1 MKSISK
7 ILLSMLFLFGFA
19 AGITATA
26 APGDKVS
33 GVVKDAKGSPVVGA
47 VIVIL
52 ISLQGRL
59 ERAVLLVFCANCVY
73 NSANCAEY

>member
-47 VIVIL
+47 VITDEAQKAYTLATLVPM
-52 ISLQGRL
+52 
-59 ERAVLLVFCANCVY
+59 RANVR
-73 NSANCAEY
+73 